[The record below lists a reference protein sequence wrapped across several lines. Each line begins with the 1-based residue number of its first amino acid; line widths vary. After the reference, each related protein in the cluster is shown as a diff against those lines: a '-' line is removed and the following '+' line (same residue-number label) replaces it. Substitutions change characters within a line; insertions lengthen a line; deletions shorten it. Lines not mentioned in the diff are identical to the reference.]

1 MTTPPSRTL
10 VCVCMRGG
18 LFFFPFFF
26 LPLTYDVTGARHAVI
41 SQALWEQGDGTI
53 LTPGPTSPSPDK
65 GFSPNQEEL

>member
-10 VCVCMRGG
+10 VCVYAGRA
-18 LFFFPFFF
+18 LFFFFFS
-26 LPLTYDVTGARHAVI
+26 PSYSVTGARHAVI

-65 GFSPNQEEL
+65 GFFPNQEEL